1 MSELENLGKFISLIL
16 RHKPETIGLELD
28 KNGYLP
34 VSSLIE
40 NVNTYSSFELDREKL
55 DDLVLNNSKKRYE
68 YNEDETKIRARQG
81 HSLSVDVD
89 LMEKE
94 PPSFLYHGTAERFLP
109 DILKQGIVKK
119 SRQFVHL
126 SETKEVA
133 KTVGS
138 RHGKALVLTIEAQ
151 KLFQAGQK
159 FYLSRNDVWLTND
172 IRPDYIKEFN
182 KGEPY
187 DF

>member
-1 MSELENLGKFISLIL
+1 
-16 RHKPETIGLELD
+16 
-28 KNGYLP
+28 
-34 VSSLIE
+34 
-40 NVNTYSSFELDREKL
+40 
-55 DDLVLNNSKKRYE
+55 
-68 YNEDETKIRARQG
+68 IRARQG

-159 FYLSRNDVWLTND
+159 F
-172 IRPDYIKEFN
+172 
-182 KGEPY
+182 
-187 DF
+187 